1 MEELK
6 TKIIQVI
13 KESGVIEN
21 YIKKGVLSR
30 TAVVEVAFSSIA
42 QGDAII
48 IKHCLTHTPDYS
60 FVNEL
65 QNELASLFDGELV
78 LIGHSVQSAPIN
90 RIEFLFS
97 RCEPVQYDFSKTQE
111 YLQGHCPPDVLS
123 HYCSESLC
131 DLWKVRSEVPDFF
144 EDADRIFSGI
154 AATLNLCKEV
164 FEGIK
169 INEDSEATK

>member
-1 MEELK
+1 MEKLK
-6 TKIIQVI
+6 TKITQVI

-30 TAVVEVAFSSIA
+30 NTVVEVAFSSFSKD
-42 QGDAII
+42 DAIVI
-48 IKHCLTHTPDYS
+48 NHCLPHNPDYS
-60 FVNEL
+60 FVTEL
-65 QNELASLFDGELV
+65 QNEFARLFEGELA
-78 LIGHSVQSAPIN
+78 LIGHSVLGAPIN
-90 RIEFLFS
+90 RIEFPFS
-97 RCEPVQYDFSKTQE
+97 RCEPVRYDFSKTQE

-123 HYCSESLC
+123 HYCAESLC

-164 FEGIK
+164 FDGIK
-169 INEDSEATK
+169 IKEDSEATK

>member
-6 TKIIQVI
+6 TKITQVI

-30 TAVVEVAFSSIA
+30 TAVVEVAFSSFSKE
-42 QGDAII
+42 DAII
-48 IKHCLTHTPDYS
+48 IKQCLTNNPDYS

-65 QNELASLFDGELV
+65 QNELASLFDGELA
-78 LIGHSVQSAPIN
+78 LIGRSVLGAPIN
-90 RIEFLFS
+90 RIEFPFG

-111 YLQGHCPPDVLS
+111 YLQGHCPPDLLS

-154 AATLNLCKEV
+154 AATLNLCKKV
-164 FEGIK
+164 FDGIEIK
-169 INEDSEATK
+169 EDSETTK

>member
-6 TKIIQVI
+6 TKITQVI

-21 YIKKGVLSR
+21 YIKKGLLSR

-42 QGDAII
+42 QEDAII
-48 IKHCLTHTPDYS
+48 IQHCLTNNPDYS

-65 QNELASLFDGELV
+65 QNELASLFDGELA
-78 LIGHSVQSAPIN
+78 LIGRSVLGAPIN
-90 RIEFLFS
+90 RIEFPFS
-97 RCEPVQYDFSKTQE
+97 HFEPVQYDFSKTQE
-111 YLQGHCPPDVLS
+111 YLQGHCPPDLLS

-144 EDADRIFSGI
+144 EEADRIFLGI
-154 AATLNLCKEV
+154 AATLNLCKKV
-164 FEGIK
+164 FDGIEIK
-169 INEDSEATK
+169 EDSEATK